1 MCYWGWI
8 VTQFSLQPQFLLSP
22 GFTQIFLILLEI
34 LIAIFY
40 YFSCMNIK
48 TFLRIFFVLSLS
60 LIFISCTKT
69 YYNANIDSG
78 KFDVYTPSPFYGAGT
93 YIFPNTHY
101 FRGSLS
107 VFPKKQEHL
116 VSFGETENSQVMAVG
131 GMHASDVEVVPQS
144 EADLY
149 YKLTN
154 YYITGHIDFFQTINA
169 LEFGG
174 RLGLN
179 PYPYGLVTI
188 GVNNIAVEAGGF
200 LQFGISKNSIECEGV
215 YGIAKYDQMEYEW
228 NHSLNNYSEDTQS
241 TNSNISV
248 GFFFNYFISNYLSL
262 NFSNS
267 LFMPWLFKTTLPIS
281 GTDAEK
287 DFDISIDFPFII
299 TQYVGASTLLFGN
312 IQLSPGISLYYVPHS
327 EDLTWFIEYTA
338 SFLF

>member
-1 MCYWGWI
+1 
-8 VTQFSLQPQFLLSP
+8 
-22 GFTQIFLILLEI
+22 
-34 LIAIFY
+34 
-40 YFSCMNIK
+40 MNIK

-93 YIFPNTHY
+93 YILPNTHY

-179 PYPYGLVTI
+179 PSPYGLVTI
-188 GVNNIAVEAGGF
+188 GVNNIAVEAGM
-200 LQFGISKNSIECEGV
+200 IYV
-215 YGIAKYDQMEYEW
+215 GIAAFSFIATLIMMIIFMI
-228 NHSLNNYSEDTQS
+228 HSQSINRIINFLGNCLEDCS
-241 TNSNISV
+241 RD
-248 GFFFNYFISNYLSL
+248 G
-262 NFSNS
+262 
-267 LFMPWLFKTTLPIS
+267 
-281 GTDAEK
+281 
-287 DFDISIDFPFII
+287 
-299 TQYVGASTLLFGN
+299 
-312 IQLSPGISLYYVPHS
+312 
-327 EDLTWFIEYTA
+327 LT
-338 SFLF
+338 